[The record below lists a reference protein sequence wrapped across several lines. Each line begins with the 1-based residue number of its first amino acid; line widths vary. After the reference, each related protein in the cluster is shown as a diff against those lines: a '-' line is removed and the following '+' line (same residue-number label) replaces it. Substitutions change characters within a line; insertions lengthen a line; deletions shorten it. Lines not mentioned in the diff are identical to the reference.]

1 MSNIRHGALYRA
13 NVGLPLGVERDE
25 DGRVWCQLFPL
36 GEWHRADFPNGKLK
50 LTPELLDQFI
60 NNWKAGGSPA
70 LPVDYNHDEEG
81 PAAGWIEALRLSPD
95 GVLEAA
101 IKWTDAAAEDI
112 KQDKRRYLSPT
123 WAMKHANRRTGEL
136 GGPWL
141 YGAALTNTPYYDSM
155 PRVAAS
161 DSSETTQPLPP
172 ALKAKEQQMDKKRIC
187 AALGLPEDTDDE
199 KVMEA
204 IEAYAKAKAEAAPL
218 DDEKEEEEKKEAS
231 AKASKLRAALE
242 ASTTETAKL
251 AARVASLEA
260 DKAAMVEAA
269 FERDFADVMKASKAG
284 LATMK
289 DTLHATAKAI
299 GLDAVKSIVAALP
312 DVPTSEMGVS
322 GKADEAS
329 GDVNARIEALVV
341 EKMKAGMKAQD
352 AYAAVMREHRDLA
365 EKALLPSGDNSNQ
378 ASA

>member
-1 MSNIRHGALYRA
+1 
-13 NVGLPLGVERDE
+13 
-25 DGRVWCQLFPL
+25 
-36 GEWHRADFPNGKLK
+36 
-50 LTPELLDQFI
+50 
-60 NNWKAGGSPA
+60 
-70 LPVDYNHDEEG
+70 
-81 PAAGWIEALRLSPD
+81 
-95 GVLEAA
+95 
-101 IKWTDAAAEDI
+101 
-112 KQDKRRYLSPT
+112 
-123 WAMKHANRRTGEL
+123 
-136 GGPWL
+136 
-141 YGAALTNTPYYDSM
+141 
-155 PRVAAS
+155 
-161 DSSETTQPLPP
+161 
-172 ALKAKEQQMDKKRIC
+172 MDKKRIC

-312 DVPTSEMGVS
+312 DVPTHEAGIS

-329 GDVNARIEALVV
+329 GDANARIEALVV
-341 EKMKAGMKAQD
+341 EKMKAGMKATD

-365 EKALLPSGDNSNQ
+365 EKALLPSGDSNSNQ

>member
-1 MSNIRHGALYRA
+1 
-13 NVGLPLGVERDE
+13 
-25 DGRVWCQLFPL
+25 
-36 GEWHRADFPNGKLK
+36 
-50 LTPELLDQFI
+50 
-60 NNWKAGGSPA
+60 
-70 LPVDYNHDEEG
+70 
-81 PAAGWIEALRLSPD
+81 
-95 GVLEAA
+95 
-101 IKWTDAAAEDI
+101 
-112 KQDKRRYLSPT
+112 
-123 WAMKHANRRTGEL
+123 
-136 GGPWL
+136 
-141 YGAALTNTPYYDSM
+141 
-155 PRVAAS
+155 
-161 DSSETTQPLPP
+161 
-172 ALKAKEQQMDKKRIC
+172 MDKKRIC

-204 IEAYAKAKAEAAPL
+204 LEAYVKAKAEAPAEE
-218 DDEKEEEEKKEAS
+218 EKEEKKEAS

-242 ASTTETAKL
+242 ASTAETAKL

-329 GDVNARIEALVV
+329 GDVNARIEALVG
-341 EKMKAGMKAQD
+341 EKMKAGMKATD